1 MANVSCAAK
10 LAANIAIDCERPIVG
25 GYTGEG
31 ILIPFSS
38 VTPEIVQ
45 DAANPR
51 KIVSIT
57 IGASDKVVLVD
68 NVSSQP
74 FGGSTTAG
82 NADSGYPEFTKTMA
96 VKVPMRGA
104 KVSRDV
110 IEPLFDDPQGFLGI
124 FPKRDRVGDGGFEVI
139 GFLNPLRGDISS
151 LSRDESANGGA
162 WGLNL
167 VSTESWAEVDLV
179 GADGT
184 YASALE
190 NYEQLKAKAF

>member
-1 MANVSCAAK
+1 MAYTSCAAK
-10 LAANIAIDCERPIVG
+10 LAANIAIDCEHPIVG

-38 VTPEIVQ
+38 VTPTIVQ
-45 DAANPR
+45 DAGNPR
-51 KIVSIT
+51 KIKSIT
-57 IGASDKVVLVD
+57 IGTNDKVVLVD
-68 NVSSQP
+68 NVNSQP

-82 NADSGYPEFTKTMA
+82 NADSGYPEFVKTMA

-104 KVSRDV
+104 EVSQDV

-124 FPKRDRVGDGGFEVI
+124 FTKRDRVVDGGFEVI

-151 LSRDESANGGA
+151 LTRDESANGGA

-167 VSTESWAEVDLV
+167 TCTESWAEVTLV
-179 GADGT
+179 GVDGT
-184 YASALE
+184 YSSALAI
-190 NYEQLKAKAF
+190 YEQLKSKAF

>member
-1 MANVSCAAK
+1 MANASCAAK

-31 ILIPFSS
+31 ILIPLSS

-51 KIVSIT
+51 KILSIT
-57 IGASDKVVLVD
+57 IGAGEKVVFVD
-68 NVSSQP
+68 NVSSTP
-74 FGGSTTAG
+74 FGGSSTAG
-82 NADSGYPEFTKTMA
+82 NADSGYPEFAKTIA
-96 VKVPMRGA
+96 VRIPMRGA

-110 IEPLFDDPQGFLGI
+110 IEPLVDDPAGFLGI
-124 FPKRDRVGDGGFEVI
+124 FPKRDKVGDGSFEVI
-139 GFLNPLRGDISS
+139 GFLNPMRGDISS

-190 NYEQLKAKAF
+190 NYGQLKAKAF

>member
-10 LAANIAIDCERPIVG
+10 LAANIAIDCEHPIVG

-45 DAANPR
+45 DADNPR

-57 IGASDKVVLVD
+57 IGENDKVVFVD
-68 NVSSQP
+68 NGSSQP
-74 FGGSTTAG
+74 FGGSSTAG
-82 NADSGYPEFTKTMA
+82 NSDSGYPDFAKTIA

-104 KVSRDV
+104 EVSRDV
-110 IEPLFDDPQGFLGI
+110 IEPIFDDPMGFLGI

-139 GFLNPLRGDISS
+139 GFLNPLRGDIAS
-151 LSRDESANGGA
+151 LTRDESANGGA
-162 WGLNL
+162 WGLNM
-167 VSTESWAEVDLV
+167 VSTEAWAEVDLV
-179 GADGT
+179 GVDGT
-184 YASALE
+184 YASALAAFE
-190 NYEQLKAKAF
+190 SLKQKAF

>member
-10 LAANIAIDCERPIVG
+10 LAANIAVDCEHPIVG

-31 ILIPFSS
+31 ILIPLSA
-38 VTPEIVQ
+38 VTPNIVQ
-45 DAANPR
+45 DADNPR
-51 KIVSIT
+51 KIMSIT
-57 IGASDKVVLVD
+57 IGANDKVVLVD
-68 NVSSQP
+68 NVNSQP
-74 FGGSTTAG
+74 FAGSTTAG
-82 NADSGYPEFTKTMA
+82 NGDSGYPEFAKTMA
-96 VKVPMRGA
+96 VRVPMRGA
-104 KVSRDV
+104 NVSRDV
-110 IEPLFDDPQGFLGI
+110 IEPIFDDPQGFLGI
-124 FPKRDRVGDGGFEVI
+124 FPKRDRVADGGFEVI
-139 GFLNPLRGDISS
+139 GFLNPLHGDISS

-184 YASALE
+184 YASALA

>member
-1 MANVSCAAK
+1 MTYTSCAAK
-10 LAANIAIDCERPIVG
+10 LAANIAVDCEHPIVG

-31 ILIPFSS
+31 ILIPLSA

-57 IGASDKVVLVD
+57 IGENNKVVLVD
-68 NVSSQP
+68 NVNSQP
-74 FGGSTTAG
+74 FAGSTTAG
-82 NADSGYPEFTKTMA
+82 NGDSGYPDFVKTIA

-110 IEPLFDDPQGFLGI
+110 IEPMFDDPMGFLGI

-139 GFLNPLRGDISS
+139 GYLNPMHGDISS
-151 LSRDESANGGA
+151 LARDESANGGA

-167 VSTESWAEVDLV
+167 ISTEAWAEVDLV
-179 GADGT
+179 GADET

>member
-10 LAANIAIDCERPIVG
+10 LAANIAVDCDHPIVG

-38 VTPEIVQ
+38 VTPNIVQ
-45 DAANPR
+45 DADNPR
-51 KIVSIT
+51 KIMSIT
-57 IGASDKVVLVD
+57 IGANDKVVLVD
-68 NVSSQP
+68 NVNSQP
-74 FGGSTTAG
+74 FAGSTTAG
-82 NADSGYPEFTKTMA
+82 NGDSGYPEFTKTMA

-104 KVSRDV
+104 NVSRDV
-110 IEPLFDDPQGFLGI
+110 IEPIFDDPQGFMGI

-139 GFLNPLRGDISS
+139 GFLNPLHGDIAS

-167 VSTESWAEVDLV
+167 VSTESWAEVTLV

-184 YASALE
+184 YASALA